1 MYVHVI
7 YSFTALHSQAIGDIS
22 QELTNMMVERVPENI
37 CCAYGEIHT
46 VLLPTRSRLFRGLP
60 CGRRDRECES
70 STENLHSE
78 NREYNSIGYLASHQ
92 FDLCTS

>member
-1 MYVHVI
+1 
-7 YSFTALHSQAIGDIS
+7 
-22 QELTNMMVERVPENI
+22 MMVERVPENI

-70 STENLHSE
+70 STENLQCRSFPVNPVHSE